1 MLNQIILVGRLTSDI
16 EVVEGE
22 NGTKYANITLAIP
35 RNYKNEKGEYDT
47 DFVSV
52 IAYDN
57 IAKNTSDYC
66 KKGDIVGV
74 KGRVAK
80 LSNDESMTIICEKLT
95 FLSSEKKL
103 QKTKPESA
111 NGVELMASVGCL
123 V

>member
-16 EVVEGE
+16 ELVKDEKGYV
-22 NGTKYANITLAIP
+22 NNVNITLAIP

-47 DFVSV
+47 DFISV

-80 LSNDESMTIICEKLT
+80 LNNDDSMMIICEKLT
-95 FLSSEKKL
+95 FLSSEKK
-103 QKTKPESA
+103 KEI
-111 NGVELMASVGCL
+111 E
-123 V
+123 

>member
-16 EVVEGE
+16 ELVKDEKGYV
-22 NGTKYANITLAIP
+22 NNVNITLAIP

-47 DFVSV
+47 DFISV

-80 LSNDESMTIICEKLT
+80 LTNDDSMNIICEKLT
-95 FLSSEKKL
+95 FLSSEKK
-103 QKTKPESA
+103 KE
-111 NGVELMASVGCL
+111 EE
-123 V
+123 

>member
-1 MLNQIILVGRLTSDI
+1 MLNQIILVGRLTSNI
-16 EVVEGE
+16 ELVKDEKGA
-22 NGTKYANITLAIP
+22 KYANITLAIP

-47 DFVSV
+47 DFISV

-80 LSNDESMTIICEKLT
+80 LNNDDSMMIICEKLT
-95 FLSSEKKL
+95 FLSSEKK
-103 QKTKPESA
+103 KE
-111 NGVELMASVGCL
+111 NE
-123 V
+123 